1 MTYAVPLKL
10 RLGTYP
16 LRPVDDQHLCRFV
29 VIVVAETYAE
39 LRAGLRAHAP
49 LVHHLLETDQR
60 SHPRHERKI
69 VHRLGEEIVGA
80 GGDPVKASADVIA
93 IVRRFR
99 PGDLLPLVIMRDGVR
114 REVSIP
120 LGAAPDN
127 PERPRVGVVI
137 LTHTL
142 DVKFPVDVKITTS
155 DVGGSSAGLAFALG
169 VYQAASGTDL
179 TGGRNILMDVP
190 DKHPGYT
197 HVAFRV
203 PHINPVIETLNQNGT
218 RITQGPVTFGDGHVS
233 VFVRDPDRNVIEFR
247 ARLSEAEADR
257 IEGLVFY
264 DPKG

>member
-1 MTYAVPLKL
+1 MLFRSVLQPGVVGVALRWVAVVPAGIALQAAVP
-10 RLGTYP
+10 
-16 LRPVDDQHLCRFV
+16 PV
-29 VIVVAETYAE
+29 
-39 LRAGLRAHAP
+39 
-49 LVHHLLETDQR
+49 
-60 SHPRHERKI
+60 
-69 VHRLGEEIVGA
+69 
-80 GGDPVKASADVIA
+80 ADVE
-93 IVRRFR
+93 RRVGQDVVGSQVSVLVAGESVGGFAAQVEIN
-99 PGDLLPLVIMRDGVR
+99 LVINGV
-114 REVSIP
+114 
-120 LGAAPDN
+120 
-127 PERPRVGVVI
+127 
-137 LTHTL
+137 
-142 DVKFPVDVKITTS
+142 
-155 DVGGSSAGLAFALG
+155 
-169 VYQAASGTDL
+169 DL

>member
-1 MTYAVPLKL
+1 MTQSDGKPVEFDAV
-10 RLGTYP
+10 
-16 LRPVDDQHLCRFV
+16 V
-29 VIVVAETYAE
+29 VMKNAAQV
-39 LRAGLRAHAP
+39 
-49 LVHHLLETDQR
+49 
-60 SHPRHERKI
+60 
-69 VHRLGEEIVGA
+69 EIN
-80 GGDPVKASADVIA
+80 
-93 IVRRFR
+93 
-99 PGDLLPLVIMRDGVR
+99 LVINGV
-114 REVSIP
+114 
-120 LGAAPDN
+120 
-127 PERPRVGVVI
+127 
-137 LTHTL
+137 
-142 DVKFPVDVKITTS
+142 
-155 DVGGSSAGLAFALG
+155 
-169 VYQAASGTDL
+169 DL